1 MVVDICLD
9 IDIALVK
16 SAKLGDQRSFAQL
29 YDSLSLYLYKYAL
42 YSLGNPFGAEDV
54 VSETFMDAFRGLHTL
69 RDESAF
75 KGWIMKILSVKIKH
89 KFKEYA
95 RGRDTL
101 ELTEEISG
109 GADPSEDLSESS
121 AAMEA
126 LKLLSPQERQIVVLT
141 SIYGYTTREVAGM
154 LGCPHGTVSS
164 KLHRSLAKLRAI
176 LQ

>member
-1 MVVDICLD
+1 MPLF
-9 IDIALVK
+9 
-16 SAKLGDQRSFAQL
+16 AKNSPTC
-29 YDSLSLYLYKYAL
+29 
-42 YSLGNPFGAEDV
+42 SLGTPRRLKDSTGA
-54 VSETFMDAFRGLHTL
+54 LQ
-69 RDESAF
+69 
-75 KGWIMKILSVKIKH
+75 
-89 KFKEYA
+89 
-95 RGRDTL
+95 
-101 ELTEEISG
+101 EISG